1 MSIAPAAVNTLMTVI
16 RFREECV
23 RPPARAD
30 SGVIPWPCC
39 FERVRLSHEPE

>member
-1 MSIAPAAVNTLMTVI
+1 MPIAPADVDTLMTVI

-30 SGVIPWPCC
+30 SCVIP
-39 FERVRLSHEPE
+39 